1 MNAASANIM
10 IDNATEGMVLALD
23 LLDGGAVLLPAGAI
37 LSAGSLNSLRRRGIE
52 QLQVEVAAEPPDM
65 AAIQAERERQCQR
78 LARLFRRSAELGASA
93 RLLERLHNYRMG
105 A

>member
-1 MNAASANIM
+1 
-10 IDNATEGMVLALD
+10 
-23 LLDGGAVLLPAGAI
+23 
-37 LSAGSLNSLRRRGIE
+37 
-52 QLQVEVAAEPPDM
+52 M
-65 AAIQAERERQCQR
+65 AAILAERERQCQR